1 MNSISLPK
9 LIKKM
14 LALFVV
20 SSIVAVA
27 GQLFIN
33 YLAES
38 LREDLYYHIP
48 NINVYESNM
57 TLRETMVISTRKAH
71 TAVASNAYPMRDKGD
86 KILSYYERQ
95 LSAQGWEKG
104 KGKNDRGYSA
114 NISNHVEYYFFKDN
128 VSLKILFLYPMED
141 SPERFIYGV
150 PEDYMYVMTFI
161 EEKYV

>member
-1 MNSISLPK
+1 MKGN
-9 LIKKM
+9 
-14 LALFVV
+14 LA
-20 SSIVAVA
+20 
-27 GQLFIN
+27 
-33 YLAES
+33 
-38 LREDLYYHIP
+38 H
-48 NINVYESNM
+48 
-57 TLRETMVISTRKAH
+57 
-71 TAVASNAYPMRDKGD
+71 RDGK
-86 KILSYYERQ
+86 R
-95 LSAQGWEKG
+95 EKG